1 MKSLETEQSVGPK
14 CPVHGLVGFSVL
26 AGHPV
31 NTVVLSTMLPQSS
44 KCGNIRRNAFNNF
57 QKGIRMTRD
66 TAKFMVGLS
75 ALAFVIAFSNPA
87 PGQLPVAP
95 EPVNGIQFGESIIDD
110 GLDFTIWDTETF
122 RVHRDFNVLWDSSI
136 PLLEDAAVSIQ
147 IDDPALGIGT
157 LVYSIDTIDGEQS
170 MLVELVVDGDG
181 NVRFAM
187 VPMTW
192 DRALAWEVSAF
203 GVGFSSPFRTFFCSN
218 NMSTMQS
225 GWGDFW
231 SGYWYYL
238 THPAEMDD
246 DLETGFY
253 VSGGIGVGAGV
264 LAGGIV
270 AAPVIAGTTFT
281 IPTIG
286 ITTTTT
292 TGISGG
298 GLVLGGTA
306 TTITTSTITVTGT
319 QVVAGT
325 AILGGTTVLMSVDP
339 NKLHHIFDDAGHHLD
354 DFLNGHGG
362 NQGSAFEAVKN
373 ATQAVIDAA
382 GQTSGLIDD
391 IVVNVAGTNVTV
403 RGVVIDGIVRIGT
416 FFIP

>member
-1 MKSLETEQSVGPK
+1 M
-14 CPVHGLVGFSVL
+14 
-26 AGHPV
+26 
-31 NTVVLSTMLPQSS
+31 
-44 KCGNIRRNAFNNF
+44 
-57 QKGIRMTRD
+57 
-66 TAKFMVGLS
+66 
-75 ALAFVIAFSNPA
+75 IAFSNSA
-87 PGQLPVAP
+87 IAQLPVAP
-95 EPVNGIQFGESIIDD
+95 APVNGIQFGESIIDE

-122 RVHRDFNVLWDSSI
+122 RVHREFNVLWDSSI

-147 IDDPALGIGT
+147 IDDPAFGIGT

-187 VPMTW
+187 VPMTR

-203 GVGFSSPFRTFFCSN
+203 GVGFSSPFSTFFCSN

-231 SGYWYYL
+231 SGYWHYL

-253 VSGGIGVGAGV
+253 VSVGIGVGAGV

-354 DFLNGHGG
+354 DFLNSHGG

-391 IVVNVAGTNVTV
+391 IVVNVAGPTVTV
-403 RGVVIDGIVRIGT
+403 RGVVIDGVVRIGT

>member
-1 MKSLETEQSVGPK
+1 MVA
-14 CPVHGLVGFSVL
+14 FSTL
-26 AGHPV
+26 
-31 NTVVLSTMLPQSS
+31 TLL
-44 KCGNIRRNAFNNF
+44 
-57 QKGIRMTRD
+57 
-66 TAKFMVGLS
+66 
-75 ALAFVIAFSNPA
+75 IAFSKSATAQIPVPPA
-87 PGQLPVAP
+87 PA
-95 EPVNGIQFGESIIDD
+95 NGIQFGESIVDD
-110 GLDFTIWDTETF
+110 GLDFTIWDTETL
-122 RVHRDFNVLWDSSI
+122 RVHREFNIVWDSSV
-136 PLLEDAAVSIQ
+136 PLLEDTAVSIH
-147 IDDPALGIGT
+147 IDDPAIGMGT
-157 LVYSIDTIDGEQS
+157 LVYSLDTIDGEQS
-170 MLVELVVDGDG
+170 MLVELVVDADG
-181 NVRFAM
+181 NVRYAV

-192 DRALAWEVSAF
+192 DRALAWESSAL
-203 GVGFSSPFRTFFCSN
+203 GVAFSSPLRTFFCSN
-218 NMSTMQS
+218 NMSMSQG

-238 THPAEMDD
+238 THPGDMDD

-270 AAPVIAGTTFT
+270 AAPVVAGTTFT

-354 DFLNGHGG
+354 DFLNGYGG

-373 ATQAVIDAA
+373 ATQAVINAA

-391 IVVNVAGTNVTV
+391 IVVNVGGTNVTV
-403 RGVVIDGIVRIGT
+403 RGVVINGVVRIGT